1 MATLR
6 APLGRGRI
14 TRALRAFRLPRLLP
28 RQRGRRTLRPHADL
42 VRESNKPL
50 ARLAAEQVFSRV
62 AGAPPIEGN
71 SLRLL
76 RDGAENYPVWL
87 KPSPAPSTR
96 STSRT
101 TLSTATRSAAS
112 SATRWLPARGLGVA
126 VRVLYDWLGC
136 LTRTKPGFWRTLR
149 AGRRRGPLLQPPRLD
164 SPFGWVS
171 RNHRKTLTVDGKI
184 GFVAGLCIGRAWV
197 GDPAKRI
204 PPWRDTGVE
213 VRGPAI
219 ADLEAAFAQSWA
231 YAGGAPIPPSPAMDG
246 ETALEGPAI
255 ALRVIGSRPNT
266 MGLYRFDQLIAALA
280 RRSLWLTDAYFV
292 GTTLYTQ
299 ALIDAAR
306 DGVDVRLLVPG
317 ASDIFVAKAL
327 SRAGYRPLLE
337 AGVRVFEWNGPMLH
351 AKTAVADGR
360 WARIGSTNL
369 NLASWAGNWELDVA
383 VEDAGFAQQ
392 MEAMFED
399 GPAKAPPKSCWP
411 SAAST
416 RAAPRGRGPRRGSP
430 GRLAAGAVG
439 LGSAVG
445 AAITNHRALGPA
457 EAKVMTAGGVIL
469 LALAVAALVV
479 PRLVTIPLAV
489 LAAWVATTLLVRA
502 VRLGAGA
509 AARSTKRHSS

>member
-1 MATLR
+1 MATLH

-14 TRALRAFRLPRLLP
+14 TRALRTFRIPRLLP
-28 RQRGRRTLRPHADL
+28 RNRARTTRPQPDL

-62 AGAPPIEGN
+62 AGAAPIEGN

-76 RDGAENYPVWL
+76 RNGAENYPAWL
-87 KPSPAPSTR
+87 DAI
-96 STSRT
+96 
-101 TLSTATRSAAS
+101 ASAQHAIHFENYIIDS
-112 SATRWLPARGLGVA
+112 DEIGRRFRDALIARAREGVA

-136 LTRTKPGFWRTLR
+136 LTRTKPGFWRKLR
-149 AGRRRGPLLQPPRLD
+149 AAGGEVCGFNRPRLD

-171 RNHRKTLTVDGKI
+171 RNHRKTLMVDGKI
-184 GFVAGLCIGRAWV
+184 GFVSGLCIGHAWV

-204 PPWRDTGVE
+204 PAWRDTGVE

-219 ADLEAAFAQSWA
+219 TDLEAAFAQSWA
-231 YAGGAPIPPSPAMDG
+231 FAGGASIPPLPQNADAPEAG
-246 ETALEGPAI
+246 DI

-280 RRSLWLTDAYFV
+280 RRTLWLTDAYFV

-299 ALIDAAR
+299 SLIDAAR
-306 DGVDVRLLVPG
+306 DGVDVCLLVPG
-317 ASDIFVAKAL
+317 ASDIFIAKAL

-337 AGVRVFEWNGPMLH
+337 AGIRVFEWNGPMLH

-369 NLASWAGNWELDVA
+369 NIASWAGNWELDVA
-383 VEDAGFAQQ
+383 VEDPGFAQQ
-392 MEAMFED
+392 MEAMFEED
-399 GPAKAPPKSCWP
+399 LNGATEIVLDLGGVH
-411 SAAST
+411 SAT
-416 RAAPRGRGPRRGSP
+416 PRTSPRRGSP

-457 EAKVMTAGGVIL
+457 EAKVLTAGGLIL
-469 LALAVAALVV
+469 LALAVAALVI
-479 PRLVTIPLAV
+479 PRLITIPLALV
-489 LAAWVATTLLVRA
+489 AAWVATTLLVRA
-502 VRLGAGA
+502 VRLGA
-509 AARSTKRHSS
+509 AARRQHGKASHS